1 MVPLKYLSNFWG
13 TLEMSLTNCE
23 INIYLNQCKNYVIV
37 ATDVNNQ
44 GKIFSIT
51 DTKLYVP
58 LVTLSTQDHA
68 KLLEQL
74 KSGFKRTVN
83 WNKYQSKKSTE
94 RPNQYLDYLIEASF
108 QEVNRPFVLSF
119 ENNTHRTS
127 YKRYFL
133 LTVEINYCNVMIE
146 GKNFFDQLVKSNL
159 RTYDSIGKILAGQ
172 RDDYTTGCLLDN
184 FYFKDYYKMIVTDLS
199 KQQAFDADPKAIQQ
213 INFTG
218 NLGWDP
224 VANTTM
230 FFIIEEAKE
239 TVLDILQGPVK
250 VI

>member
-23 INIYLNQCKNYVIV
+23 INIYLHQYKNYVMV

-94 RPNQYLDYLIEASF
+94 RPNQYLGYLIEASF

-146 GKNFFDQLVKSNL
+146 GKNVFDQLVKSNL

-218 NLGWDP
+218 ILGWDP

-239 TVLDILQGPVK
+239 TVLDILQGTVK